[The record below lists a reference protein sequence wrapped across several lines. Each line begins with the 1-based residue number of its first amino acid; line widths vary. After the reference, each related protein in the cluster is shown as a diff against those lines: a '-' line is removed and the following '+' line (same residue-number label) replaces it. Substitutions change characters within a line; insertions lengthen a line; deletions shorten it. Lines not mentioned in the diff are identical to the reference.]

1 MGSFDSIS
9 LNGANEASKASK
21 TLSKFLRS
29 MASGLRINS
38 AGDDASGLAVR
49 ELLRADIATARQ
61 SSRNVQ
67 DGISMLQTAEASAG
81 AASNILIHMKQ
92 LAMQA
97 SNGTYSDQ
105 QKNIMQQ
112 EFQQLSEEVARIA
125 SSTTFNGIQVH
136 QAGQSIDIAVGDG
149 ETISINTESM
159 TVGSADLVNDA
170 TGAAV
175 TVNTAINQVNRY
187 RGGLGASMNRL
198 ASTASVLHIKSENL
212 FAAESHISDANM
224 ASLVTTMTA
233 NKILLNAALA
243 GQAQLVIV
251 SQSITMLLGGGKVIK
266 FRYINLFAR
275 NRLL

>member
-1 MGSFDSIS
+1 MALFDNIS
-9 LNGANEASKASK
+9 LNGANEVSKAGE
-21 TLSKFLRS
+21 TFSKFLRN

-67 DGISMLQTAEASAG
+67 DGISMLQTAEGSAG
-81 AASNILIHMKQ
+81 QVSKILTHMKQ
-92 LAMQA
+92 LATQA

-125 SSTTFNGIQVH
+125 GSTTFNGIQLH

-159 TVGSADLVNDA
+159 AVGSADLVNDA
-170 TGAAV
+170 AGAAV
-175 TVNTAINQVNRY
+175 TVNTAINQVSSY
-187 RGGLGASMNRL
+187 RGSLGASMNRL
-198 ASTASVLHIKSENL
+198 ASTASVLDIRAENL
-212 FAAESHISDANM
+212 LAAESRISDVDM
-224 ASLVTTMTA
+224 ASSVASMTA
-233 NKILLNAALA
+233 SKIRLNVALA
-243 GQAQLVIV
+243 SQAQAKTI
-251 SQSITMLLGGGKVIK
+251 SQAVTMLLG
-266 FRYINLFAR
+266 
-275 NRLL
+275 

>member
-1 MGSFDSIS
+1 MALFNNIS
-9 LNGANEASKASK
+9 LNGANEVSKARE
-21 TLSKFLRS
+21 TMSKFLRN

-67 DGISMLQTAEASAG
+67 DGISMLQSAEGSAG
-81 AASNILIHMKQ
+81 QVSKILTRMKQ
-92 LAMQA
+92 LTTQA

-112 EFQQLSEEVARIA
+112 EFQQLSSEIARIA
-125 SSTTFNGIQVH
+125 GSTTFNGVQLH

-170 TGAAV
+170 AGAAEM
-175 TVNTAINQVNRY
+175 VNTAINQVSGY
-187 RGGLGASMNRL
+187 RGSLGAGMNRL
-198 ASTASVLHIKSENL
+198 AGTASVLDIKAENL
-212 FAAESHISDANM
+212 LTAESRISDVDM
-224 ASLVTTMTA
+224 ASSVASMTA
-233 NKILLNAALA
+233 AKIMLNAALA
-243 GQAQLVIV
+243 SQAQAKTI
-251 SQSITMLLGGGKVIK
+251 SQAITMLLG
-266 FRYINLFAR
+266 
-275 NRLL
+275 